1 MPRKPMYTR
10 EEILDCAYQMVRREG
25 IETLSARNLARELDT
40 SVAPIFTAFSSIDE
54 LISAVVDRAKALYD
68 KYVSEGLSESL
79 PFKGAGMK
87 YIEFAKDE
95 PKLFKLLFM
104 SDNTYPRDTGY
115 FPSGDSNE
123 ASVRGALSLTH
134 GISDPTARNI
144 YNYMSVFVHGLA
156 VTYAGGNGVFS
167 DEELVSTVSQA
178 FYALKDYFKE
188 NKEN

>member
-10 EEILDCAYQMVRREG
+10 EEILYCAYEMVRRDG
-25 IETLSARNLARELDT
+25 IESLSARNLARELDT

-68 KYVSEGLSESL
+68 QYVSEGLSESL

-87 YIEFAKDE
+87 YIAFAKDE

-104 SDNTYPRDTGY
+104 SDNTYARDTEY
-115 FPSGDSNE
+115 FPEGDSNE
-123 ASVRGALSLTH
+123 PAIRSALSITH
-134 GISDPTARNI
+134 GISDTTARKI
-144 YNYMSVFVHGLA
+144 YNYVSVFVHGLA

-167 DEELVSTVSQA
+167 DDELESTVCEA
-178 FYALKDYFKE
+178 FYAFKDYFSEGK
-188 NKEN
+188 